1 MSEIAFQ
8 PATEQARLVRER
20 EVSPVELVQT
30 YLERIEKFDQTI
42 NSYVTVT
49 ADAALDAARAAEAA
63 VSDGAGLP
71 PFHGVPVSI
80 KDLYA
85 LEGVRMTA
93 STKARKDHV
102 PTEDASTVRRIK
114 EAGFIPLGKT
124 NTPEFGTVPVTES
137 ELNGI
142 CRNPWNTE
150 RTPGGSSG
158 GAAAGVSAGLAPIA
172 QGSDGG
178 GSIRIPASC
187 CGLFGLK
194 PSRGR
199 VSHAPYFGESLAG
212 LSTHGPIARTVR
224 DAAAF
229 LDVISGYE
237 VGDPYWAAPP
247 ERPFEQE
254 VGADPGRLR
263 VAFTLKNALESPV
276 DPACAAAIEDAAR
289 LLESLGHDVDQ
300 ADPEV
305 DDPNASSYFVT
316 IWSTIASGYGDI
328 PADQMEPL
336 NRMLTELGMSTNAFD
351 YIKAKHGMHRLA
363 RQVVSFWN
371 DYDLLLTPTLALP
384 PLPVGWIF
392 EEEDPWAQFARSG
405 LFAPFTPFT
414 NLTGQPAVSV
424 PLFWN
429 DDDLPIGV
437 QLVGAPAG
445 EATLIRVSSQLEGA
459 RPWAERLPPV
469 S

>member
-1 MSEIAFQ
+1 MSELPFL
-8 PATEQARLVRER
+8 PATEQARLVRDR
-20 EVSPVELVQT
+20 EVSPVELVET
-30 YLERIEKFDQTI
+30 YLQRIEKFDQTL

-49 ADAALDAARAAEAA
+49 AELALDLARAAESA
-63 VSDGAGLP
+63 VSPGDDLP

-85 LEGVRMTA
+85 LAGVKMTG
-93 STKARKDHV
+93 STKALADHI
-102 PTEDASTVRRIK
+102 PTEDSSTVRRIK

-137 ELNGI
+137 DLNGI
-142 CRNPWNTE
+142 CRNPWNTDH
-150 RTPGGSSG
+150 TPGGSSG
-158 GAAAGVSAGLAPIA
+158 GAAAGVAAGLAPIA

-187 CGLFGLK
+187 CGLFGIK

-199 VSHAPYFGESLAG
+199 VSHAPFFGESLGG
-212 LSTHGPIARTVR
+212 LSTHGPISRTVR

-237 VGDPYWAAPP
+237 TGDPYWAAPP
-247 ERPFEQE
+247 ERPFEAE
-254 VGADPGRLR
+254 VGADPGKLR
-263 VAFTLKNALESPV
+263 VAFTLKNALDSPV
-276 DPACAAAIEDAAR
+276 DPACVTAVEEAAR
-289 LLESLGHDVDQ
+289 LLESLGHSVEEG
-300 ADPEV
+300 DPQIE
-305 DDPNASSYFVT
+305 DTNASTYFVT
-316 IWSTIASGYGDI
+316 LWSAIAVAYGEI
-328 PADQMEPL
+328 PLDRMEPL
-336 NRMLTELGMSTNAFD
+336 NRMLTELGAGTNALD
-351 YIKAKHGMHRLA
+351 YVKAKNGMHRLA
-363 RQVVSFWN
+363 RQVVAFWN

-414 NLTGQPAVSV
+414 NITGQPAVSV
-424 PLFWN
+424 PLHWT
-429 DDDLPIGV
+429 DEGLPIGV
-437 QLVGAPAG
+437 QLVGAPAD
-445 EATLIRVSSQLEGA
+445 EAVLIRISSQLEQA
-459 RPWAERLPPV
+459 RPWAHLRPPV